1 MAMLFRFRLATPIA
15 LALSIGAAAPL
26 ARAQDDSAPRRGRK
40 YKVPP
45 ETSHIE
51 VQVLKDSNG
60 KPVSGAAVVFHA
72 VKDGRDEG
80 NLEVKTN
87 EDGKAVIDVIAT
99 GSDVEVQVIADGFAT
114 YAGDYQVAEA
124 SRSIEIK
131 MLRPRAQI
139 SNYIDNSG
147 RTSERPMG
155 VQEPATPATLPG
167 TPVQVP
173 QQRTTNQNQE
183 QRPGLQVTPSAT
195 PSASKNAPVQQKP
208 VQTNPPTTSPL
219 DTPDPV
225 TSSPI
230 QTNPP
235 PHDLR

>member
-1 MAMLFRFRLATPIA
+1 MQLRSRLVTPTL
-15 LALSIGAAAPL
+15 LALLIGTAAPL
-26 ARAQDDSAPRRGRK
+26 ARAQDDSAPKRGRK
-40 YKVPP
+40 YKAPP
-45 ETSHIE
+45 DTSHIE

-60 KPVSGAAVVFHA
+60 KPVLNAAVVFHA
-72 VKDGRDEG
+72 IKDGRDEG

-87 EDGKAVIDVIAT
+87 EEGKAIIDVIAT
-99 GSDVEVQVIADGFAT
+99 GSAVEVQVIADGFAT
-114 YAGDYQVAEA
+114 YAGDYQVNDP
-124 SRSIEIK
+124 SKSIEIR
-131 MLRPRAQI
+131 MVRPRAQI
-139 SNYIDNSG
+139 STYTDNSG

-167 TPVQVP
+167 SPVQVP
-173 QQRTTNQNQE
+173 QQRTTD
-183 QRPGLQVTPSAT
+183 QRPGLQASPSAAK
-195 PSASKNAPVQQKP
+195 SAPVQQKP

-235 PHDLR
+235 PHDLP

>member
-1 MAMLFRFRLATPIA
+1 MAMQLRSRLVIPVA

-40 YKVPP
+40 YKTPP

-51 VQVLKDSNG
+51 VHVLRDSNG
-60 KPVSGAAVVFHA
+60 KPVLNAAVVFHA
-72 VKDGRDEG
+72 VKDGKDEG

-87 EDGKAVIDVIAT
+87 EEGKAIIDVIAT

-114 YAGDYQVAEA
+114 YAGDYQVNDP
-124 SRSIEIK
+124 SKLIEIK

-139 SNYIDNSG
+139 SNYTDNSG
-147 RTSERPMG
+147 KTSERPMG

-167 TPVQVP
+167 TPVHVP
-173 QQRTTNQNQE
+173 QQRTTNQNQD
-183 QRPGLQVTPSAT
+183 QRPGLQVTPSAA

-235 PHDLR
+235 PHNLR

>member
-1 MAMLFRFRLATPIA
+1 MQLCSRRALPVA
-15 LALSIGAAAPL
+15 LALLIGVAAPL
-26 ARAQDDSAPRRGRK
+26 ARAQDDSASKRGRK
-40 YKVPP
+40 YKAPP

-51 VQVLKDSNG
+51 VLVLKNSNG
-60 KPVSGAAVVFHA
+60 KPVSNAAVVFHA
-72 VKDGRDEG
+72 VKDGKDEG

-114 YAGDYQVAEA
+114 YEGDYQVAEV

-139 SNYIDNSG
+139 SNYTDNSG
-147 RTSERPMG
+147 KSSERPMG

-173 QQRTTNQNQE
+173 QQRTTTQSQD
-183 QRPGLQVTPSAT
+183 QRPGLQVTTTAPRS
-195 PSASKNAPVQQKP
+195 APVQQKP
-208 VQTNPPTTSPL
+208 IQTDPPTTSPL
-219 DTPDPV
+219 DTPNPV
-225 TSSPI
+225 TGSPI
-230 QTNPP
+230 QTPPP
-235 PHDLR
+235 PHDFR

>member
-1 MAMLFRFRLATPIA
+1 MPPRSKLVIPIL
-15 LALSIGAAAPL
+15 LALSIGIAAPL
-26 ARAQDDSAPRRGRK
+26 AQAQDDSAPRRGRK
-40 YKVPP
+40 YKAPP
-45 ETSHIE
+45 ATSHIE
-51 VQVLKDSNG
+51 VQILKDSNG
-60 KPVSGAAVVFHA
+60 KPVSNAAVVFHA
-72 VKDGRDEG
+72 VKDGKDEG

-114 YAGDYQVAEA
+114 YAGDYQVTEA
-124 SRSIEIK
+124 SKSIEIK

-139 SNYIDNSG
+139 STYTDNSG
-147 RTSERPMG
+147 KSSQRPMG

-167 TPVQVP
+167 TPVQIP
-173 QQRTTNQNQE
+173 QRATNPAPD
-183 QRPGLQVTPSAT
+183 QRPGLQVTPSAPKT
-195 PSASKNAPVQQKP
+195 APVQQKP
-208 VQTNPPTTSPL
+208 IQTNPPTTSPL

-235 PHDLR
+235 PHNLR

>member
-1 MAMLFRFRLATPIA
+1 MAMLLRSRLVIPVA

-40 YKVPP
+40 YKTPP

-51 VQVLKDSNG
+51 VQVLRDSNG
-60 KPVSGAAVVFHA
+60 KPVLNAAVVFHA
-72 VKDGRDEG
+72 VKDGKAEG

-87 EDGKAVIDVIAT
+87 EEGKAIIDVIAT
-99 GSDVEVQVIADGFAT
+99 GSHVEVQVIADGFAT
-114 YAGDYQVAEA
+114 YAGDYQVNDP
-124 SRSIEIK
+124 SKLIEIK

-139 SNYIDNSG
+139 SNYTDNSG
-147 RTSERPMG
+147 KTSERPMG

-167 TPVQVP
+167 TPVHVP
-173 QQRTTNQNQE
+173 QQRTTNQNQY
-183 QRPGLQVTPSAT
+183 QRPGLQVTPSAA

-235 PHDLR
+235 PHNLR

>member
-1 MAMLFRFRLATPIA
+1 MQLRFKIVTPIF
-15 LALSIGAAAPL
+15 LALSIGMAAPL
-26 ARAQDDSAPRRGRK
+26 AKAQDDSAPKRGRK
-40 YKVPP
+40 YKAPP

-51 VQVLKDSNG
+51 VLVLKDSNG
-60 KPVSGAAVVFHA
+60 KPVSNAAVVFHA

-87 EDGKAVIDVIAT
+87 EDGKAIIDVIAT
-99 GSDVEVQVIADGFAT
+99 GSHVEVQVIADGFAT

-139 SNYIDNSG
+139 STYMDNSG
-147 RTSERPMG
+147 KTSERPMG

-167 TPVQVP
+167 SPVQVP
-173 QQRTTNQNQE
+173 QQRTNQNSE
-183 QRPGLQVTPSAT
+183 QRPGLQVTPSAA
-195 PSASKNAPVQQKP
+195 PSASKSAPVQQKP
-208 VQTNPPTTSPL
+208 IQSNPPTTSPL

>member
-1 MAMLFRFRLATPIA
+1 MPLRSRLAIPIA
-15 LALSIGAAAPL
+15 FALSIGVAAPL
-26 ARAQDDSAPRRGRK
+26 AKAQDDSAPRRGRK
-40 YKVPP
+40 YKAPP

-51 VQVLKDSNG
+51 VLVLKDSNG
-60 KPVSGAAVVFHA
+60 KPVSNAAVVFHA

-87 EDGKAVIDVIAT
+87 EDGKAIIDVIAT

-139 SNYIDNSG
+139 STYTDNSG
-147 RTSERPMG
+147 KSSERPMG

-167 TPVQVP
+167 SPVRVP
-173 QQRTTNQNQE
+173 QQRTTD
-183 QRPGLQVTPSAT
+183 QRPGLQAT
-195 PSASKNAPVQQKP
+195 PSAPKTAPVRQKP
-208 VQTNPPTTSPL
+208 IVTDPPTTSPL
-219 DTPDPV
+219 DTPNPV
-225 TSSPI
+225 TGSPI
-230 QTNPP
+230 QTPPP
-235 PHDLR
+235 PHEFL

>member
-1 MAMLFRFRLATPIA
+1 MPLRSRLAIPLAFA
-15 LALSIGAAAPL
+15 LAIGIAAPL
-26 ARAQDDSAPRRGRK
+26 AWAQDSAPRRGRK
-40 YKVPP
+40 YKAPP

-51 VQVLKDSNG
+51 VLVLKNMNG

-87 EDGKAVIDVIAT
+87 EEGKAIIDVIAT
-99 GSDVEVQVIADGFAT
+99 GSDVQVQVIADGFAT

-124 SRSIEIK
+124 SRTIEIK

-139 SNYIDNSG
+139 STYTDNSG
-147 RTSERPMG
+147 KTSERPVG

-167 TPVQVP
+167 SPLQVP
-173 QQRTTNQNQE
+173 QRSINPNPD
-183 QRPGLQVTPSAT
+183 QRPGLQVTPSAA
-195 PSASKNAPVQQKP
+195 PSTSKSAPAQQKP
-208 VQTNPPTTSPL
+208 IQTDPPTTSPL
-219 DTPDPV
+219 DTLNPV
-225 TSSPI
+225 TGSPI

-235 PHDLR
+235 PHEIR

>member
-1 MAMLFRFRLATPIA
+1 MSLCSRLAIPIA
-15 LALSIGAAAPL
+15 FALSIGIAAPL

-40 YKVPP
+40 YKAPP

-51 VQVLKDSNG
+51 VLVRKDSNG
-60 KPVSGAAVVFHA
+60 KPISGAAVVFHA

-87 EDGKAVIDVIAT
+87 EDGKATIDVIAT

-124 SRSIEIK
+124 NRSIEIK

-139 SNYIDNSG
+139 STYTDNSG
-147 RTSERPMG
+147 KVSERPTG

-167 TPVQVP
+167 SPLRVP
-173 QQRTTNQNQE
+173 QGATNPTPD
-183 QRPGLQVTPSAT
+183 QRPGLQAT
-195 PSASKNAPVQQKP
+195 PSAAKTAPVQQKP
-208 VQTNPPTTSPL
+208 IQTDPPTTSPL
-219 DTPDPV
+219 DTPNPV
-225 TSSPI
+225 TGSPI
-230 QTNPP
+230 QTPP
-235 PHDLR
+235 LPHDLR